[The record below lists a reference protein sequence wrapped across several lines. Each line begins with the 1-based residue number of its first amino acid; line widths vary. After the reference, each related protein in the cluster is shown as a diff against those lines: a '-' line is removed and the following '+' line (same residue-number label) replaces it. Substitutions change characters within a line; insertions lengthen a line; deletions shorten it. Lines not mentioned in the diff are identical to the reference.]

1 MAGGGGVMEGY
12 RKLAFMNTQ
21 NVRTQLAAS
30 QASAVYTISLNGI
43 QTIAASVKLLKTT
56 SLFVIIYI

>member
-1 MAGGGGVMEGY
+1 MEGY
-12 RKLAFMNTQ
+12 IKLVFMNTQ

-30 QASAVYTISLNGI
+30 QASALCTISLNGI